1 MFHYLPIFLL
11 ALFVGQSVQ
20 QPVNSSKEL
29 HPGIRLEQSINAGE
43 RHHYS
48 IRLRQ
53 GDYTRVVVL
62 QKGVD
67 LVVTGLLP
75 SGEKIVEMD
84 SPNGTSGNEQ
94 VTLLADSAGVYG
106 LEVSLLDQNAAGGS
120 YELTIDHVRPLVEA
134 DRRTAAAEKLFAE
147 ATALN
152 ASGNERALEVYTNAA
167 REARAGRDRLLEAS
181 SYFMCGVLYKRL
193 GEHVRG
199 VDELEKA
206 IEIYSQTASPHDE
219 AKALYEQGDG
229 WRYSNVKDRQEKAIV
244 CYERAATLFEKVADT
259 AYHALSVNRIGLM
272 LEEQAKYKPALER
285 YDQAIAIFR
294 KMPETHKDLP
304 VILNNK
310 ASLLITLWKEEKET
324 EAALK
329 EAIQLAISTQ
339 QPTEE
344 ARAHL
349 LQGQLEMHR
358 YRMNAADESFR
369 RAIAGYE
376 RIGNRDYLAATMK
389 LCGLNFFY
397 NGEYD
402 KALALL
408 ENLPEIPKSKKNAA
422 TRAEGMLITAIIKRE
437 RGDIGKA
444 LDLLNTSLK
453 LARESG
459 FAATEFSALFSLTTV
474 YVSLGDYISAIQ
486 IAEEAVKLTQDNYN
500 NQLLCLSY
508 KGVALEELD
517 RTEEAKQVFEEIWNG
532 ISKVSNPV
540 ILPMILNNAGYYY
553 QRTGNLKR
561 SIQLFEQSIDSLKA
575 SPNAHN
581 LCTMY
586 NNLAHSYLISGN
598 LEEAET
604 TSQRSY
610 EIINA
615 TGNNAQ
621 KAMYYFN
628 KADLHY
634 RRNNFK
640 EAIADIERSIEF
652 LEQFRDSI
660 SGQELR
666 TTFFARSRKIYELYI
681 EILLQIGG
689 EQQLAKALTLSE
701 RARARTL
708 LETLLIAQADISRGI
723 NLELREQER
732 ALKGKI
738 TDLSQQQVKLTIRK
752 APKEV
757 IASIAEQMSRIQ
769 EEYQALQSRIRKES
783 PVYAAL
789 TQPLQIDLDRIR
801 AEVTDSDTAFLEY
814 LLTDRQ
820 SYLWVVTSDS
830 IKVHTLPSRDEIER
844 IAIPLYNLI
853 SHRSETKRNLTVI
866 EEQGLAQNS
875 SELALKLS
883 QVVLLPALKGLKQ
896 KRLLIAADGVLQ
908 YIPFAALPL
917 DNQQPLI
924 TSYETINIPSALTL
938 AVMRKQRQQSQ
949 SQSKM
954 IVMAD
959 PVFETSDPRVV
970 QNLSARKQPSEKSLL
985 NDVAL
990 RATGGNIPR
999 LPGTRLEASRIKALF
1014 RSGEAVTVT
1023 DFDASRELAL
1033 SGRLAS
1039 YQMIHFATHGFVNTE
1054 KPELSGLVLS
1064 LVDRDGNSQQGYLLL
1079 QDVYNLNLPAEIVV
1093 LSACQ
1098 TGLGREIRGEG
1109 LVGLTRGFMHAGARR
1124 VVVSLW
1130 SVSDVGTAELMMRF
1144 YRGYVKEKLSAA
1156 EALRRAQLS
1165 MLKERR
1171 WRDPFFWAAFQLQ
1184 GD

>member
-1 MFHYLPIFLL
+1 MFYYFQVFLL

-20 QPVNSSKEL
+20 QPVNSSREL

-75 SGEKIVEMD
+75 SGEKVVEMD
-84 SPNGTSGNEQ
+84 SPNSTSGNEQ
-94 VTLLADSAGVYG
+94 VTLLADVAGVYG
-106 LEVSLLDQNAAGGS
+106 LEVSLLDQKAAGGS
-120 YELTIDHVRPLVEA
+120 YEITIDPVRPLVEA
-134 DRRTAAAEKLFAE
+134 DRRTVAAEKLFAE
-147 ATALN
+147 ATVLN
-152 ASGNERALEVYTNAA
+152 AKGNNERSLEVYTNAA
-167 REARAGRDRLLEAS
+167 REAQAGRDRLLEAS
-181 SYFMCGVLYKRL
+181 SYFMCGLLYKRL
-193 GEHVRG
+193 GEHVRS

-206 IEIYSQTASPHDE
+206 IEIYSQTASQHDE
-219 AKALYEQGDG
+219 AKALYEQGDS
-229 WRYSNVKDRQEKAIV
+229 WRYSNVKDRQEKAIA
-244 CYERAATLFEKVADT
+244 CYERAAILFEKVADT
-259 AYHALSVNRIGLM
+259 VYHALSVNRIGLM
-272 LEEQAKYKPALER
+272 LEEQAKYMPALER

-294 KMPETHKDLP
+294 KMPDPHKDLP
-304 VILNNK
+304 IILNNK
-310 ASLLITLWKEEKET
+310 ASLLITLWKEEKEA
-324 EAALK
+324 EATLK
-329 EAIQLAISTQ
+329 EALQLAISTQ

-358 YRMNAADESFR
+358 YRMNAADESFK

-376 RIGNRDYLAATMK
+376 RAGNRDNVALTMK
-389 LCGLNFFY
+389 LSGLNFFY

-408 ENLPEIPKSKKNAA
+408 ENLPKLPDSKKNAS
-422 TRAEGMLITAIIKRE
+422 TLAEAILITAIIKRE

-459 FAATEFSALFSLTTV
+459 FAATEFSALFSLTTI
-474 YVSLGDYISAIQ
+474 YVSLGDYVSAIQ
-486 IAEEAVKLTQDNYN
+486 KVEEALKLAQGNDTY
-500 NQLLCLSY
+500 QLLCLSY
-508 KGVALEELD
+508 KGTALEELG
-517 RTEEAKQVFEEIWNG
+517 RAEEAKQVFEEIWNG
-532 ISKVSNPV
+532 ISKVSNPI
-540 ILPMILNNAGYYY
+540 ILPMILNNSGYYY

-561 SIQLFEQSIDSLKA
+561 SIHLFEQSIDKLKV
-575 SPNAHN
+575 SSNAHN
-581 LCTMY
+581 LCTTY
-586 NNLAHSYLISGN
+586 NNLTRSYLMSGS
-598 LEEAET
+598 LEQAEA

-610 EIINA
+610 EIIKA

-628 KADLHY
+628 KAYLHY
-634 RRNNFK
+634 RRNNFQ

-652 LEQFRDSI
+652 LEQLIDTVSV
-660 SGQELR
+660 QELR
-666 TTFFARSRKIYELYI
+666 TTLFARSRMIYELYI

-708 LETLLIAQADISRGI
+708 LETLLIAHADINRGI
-723 NLELREQER
+723 SPELHEQER
-732 ALKGKI
+732 ALKRKI
-738 TDLSQQQVKLTIRK
+738 ADLSQQQVKMTIRK

-757 IASIAEQMSRIQ
+757 IASIAEQISEVQ
-769 EEYQALQSRIRKES
+769 EEYRVLQSQIRKES
-783 PVYAAL
+783 PAYAAL
-789 TQPLQIDLDRIR
+789 TQPLQIDLDQIR
-801 AEVTDSDTAFLEY
+801 TDVIDSDTAFLEY

-830 IKVHTLPSRDEIER
+830 IKVHILPSRAEIER
-844 IAIPLYNLI
+844 IAIPFYNLI
-853 SHRSETKRNLTVI
+853 SHRSGKKRNLI
-866 EEQGLAQNS
+866 AEEQDLAEKS
-875 SELALKLS
+875 AVLALELS
-883 QVVLLPALKGLKQ
+883 QAVLLPALKGLKQ

-908 YIPFAALPL
+908 YIPFAALVL

-924 TSYETINIPSALTL
+924 TSYDTINIPSGLTL
-938 AVMRKQRQQSQ
+938 AVMRNQRQQPQ

-954 IVMAD
+954 IVIAD
-959 PVFETSDPRVV
+959 PVFEPSDSRVV
-970 QNLSARKQPSEKSLL
+970 KNLSARKQTSEKSLL

-990 RATGGNIPR
+990 RAIGGNIPR

-1014 RSGEAVTVT
+1014 KSREAIQVT
-1023 DFDASRELAL
+1023 DFEASRELVL

-1039 YQMIHFATHGFVNTE
+1039 YQMIHFATHGFANTE
-1054 KPELSGLVLS
+1054 KLELSGLVLS
-1064 LVDRDGNSQQGYLLL
+1064 LVDRNGNPKQGYLLL
-1079 QDVYNLNLPAEIVV
+1079 QDIYNLNLPTELVV

-1098 TGLGREIRGEG
+1098 TGLGREVRGEG
-1109 LVGLTRGFMHAGARR
+1109 LIGLTRGFMHAGTRR

-1130 SVSDVGTAELMMRF
+1130 SVSDVGTTELMTRF
-1144 YRGYVKEKLSAA
+1144 YREYVKRKLSAA

-1165 MLKERR
+1165 MLKEKR